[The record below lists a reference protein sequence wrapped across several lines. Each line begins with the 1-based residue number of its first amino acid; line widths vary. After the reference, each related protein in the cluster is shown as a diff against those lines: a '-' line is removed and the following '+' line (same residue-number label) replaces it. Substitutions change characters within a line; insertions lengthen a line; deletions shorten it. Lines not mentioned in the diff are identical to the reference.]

1 MRKIINAI
9 LLSLKRIFIF
19 RNHKFN
25 IVGDVMGIEE
35 EIRRIEEELK
45 KTPYNKATQKHI
57 GRLKAKLAKL
67 REQAQSRGG
76 GGGGKG
82 YAVKKSG
89 DATAAFVGFP
99 SVGKSTLLNKLTNAK
114 SEVGAYAFTTLTIVP
129 GILEYKGAK
138 IQLLDAPGIIV
149 GASSGKGRGTEVLSA
164 VRSAD
169 LILLTVDIYTLDH
182 LPVLEKELY
191 NVGIRLDQT
200 PPDVKIK
207 VKERGGINVSST
219 VPLTHIDED
228 TIEAILNEYRI
239 HNADVVIREDIT
251 LEQFID
257 VVAGNRVYIPSLVV
271 VNKIDLADEEYLKY
285 IKQKLEEFGKDYIL
299 VSGNKGINL
308 DLLKEKIYE
317 KLGFIKIYLKPQ
329 GKKPDFDEPLIMR
342 RGATVKD
349 VCEKL
354 HKDFVRN
361 FRYAQVW
368 GKSAKHPGQ
377 RVGLDHKLED
387 GDILTIVI
395 KR

>member
-1 MRKIINAI
+1 MN
-9 LLSLKRIFIF
+9 
-19 RNHKFN
+19 
-25 IVGDVMGIEE
+25 VEE
-35 EIRRIEEELK
+35 EIRRIEEELRR
-45 KTPYNKATQKHI
+45 TPYNKATQKHI
-57 GRLKAKLAKL
+57 ARLKAKLAKL
-67 REQAQSRGG
+67 REQAQGRKS

-138 IQLLDAPGIIV
+138 IQLLDAPGIIA
-149 GASSGKGRGTEVLSA
+149 GASAGKGRGTEVLSA

-169 LILLTVDIYTLDH
+169 LILLTVDIFTLDH
-182 LPVLEKELY
+182 LPIIEKELY
-191 NVGIRLDQT
+191 NVGIRLDQK

-207 VKERGGINVSST
+207 IKDRGGISVNST
-219 VPLTHIDED
+219 VPLDIDED
-228 TIEAILNEYRI
+228 EIRAILNEYKI
-239 HNADVVIREDIT
+239 HNADVIIREPIT
-251 LEQFID
+251 VEQFID
-257 VVAGNRVYIPSLVV
+257 VVTGNRVYIPSLVV
-271 VNKIDLADEEYLKY
+271 VNKIDLADENYIKY
-285 IKQKLEEFGKDYIL
+285 IEERLREFGKDYVL

-308 DLLKEKIYE
+308 DLLKEKIYN

-342 RGATVKD
+342 KGATVKD

-354 HKDFVRN
+354 HRDFVKN
-361 FRYAQVW
+361 FRYALVW
-368 GKSAKHPGQ
+368 GKSVKHPGQ

-387 GDILTIVI
+387 EDILTIVI